1 MIALFR
7 AIRRRMAKAS
17 NISDVLSSGYWAMR
31 DVLYLPK
38 NQRKPPFSQSI
49 EANYLL
55 AWQEFRELDD
65 EIRRGHLNHARI
77 RAECGDVMAY
87 LGAMVLECDRM
98 LAVGGKLGGTA

>member
-38 NQRKPPFSQSI
+38 NMSKPPFSRDVAI
-49 EANYLL
+49 NYRL
-55 AWQEFRELDD
+55 ACAEIVEL
-65 EIRRGHLNHARI
+65 EYELIRGHLNHKRI
-77 RAECGDVMAY
+77 RAECGDAMAF
-87 LGAMVLECDRM
+87 LAAICLECDRV
-98 LAVGGKLGGTA
+98 LAKAGS

>member
-38 NQRKPPFSQSI
+38 NMSKPPFSQSI

-65 EIRRGHLNHARI
+65 EIRRGHLEPR
-77 RAECGDVMAY
+77 EDQ
-87 LGAMVLECDRM
+87 
-98 LAVGGKLGGTA
+98 GGVRGRYGVPRCNGFGM